1 MQLGFV
7 QKLILGIAAILL
19 CVAIFTGVF
28 FSSREAGLAEKS
40 VEDKADVMATLAG
53 QSVAGFVQLF
63 TPGEDFEFKAET
75 YDALKAFGQVDG
87 LNFVVIQAPG
97 GETISR
103 WISDG
108 FPTKD
113 IPETDESKVGSTFES
128 GDSLVTVKPILLDE
142 DTLGHVVVGMTLVG
156 AREAANEARWIT
168 LVFCLGILIIGCG
181 TFWLLASSMMKPVKI
196 MVTRLQDIAEGEG
209 DLTKRLDVDT
219 DDELGEMAGWFNLFA
234 DKLQDSLS
242 QIGEQAQS
250 VTVASRE
257 LNGISGDLETT
268 TLATSEQ
275 SSRASMGSSEVSEYV
290 QSASHGVAQ
299 MESSIGQI
307 FESVQEVSHVA
318 RSAVHAA
325 EQTTSTVQE
334 LEESSGKIDNVLK
347 VISSIAE
354 QTNLLAL
361 NATIEAARAGEA
373 GKGFAVVA
381 NEVKEL
387 AKETAKATDDVRKLV
402 ESIAHSSHAAVDA
415 IGEITEI
422 ISRIDHHQAT
432 IAAAVQQ
439 QSATAGEVARTI
451 QQASS
456 VTQAIAESIQD
467 VAETAQG
474 NAEHSIK
481 LLDSAKNMAVTA
493 DSLEQVVSEFRY

>member
-1 MQLGFV
+1 VSSSLTTFSQVEGMNFIIVYGASNNELTRWVTSGFEHEIPEFEKTEKRQLIEDDHSFIAV
-7 QKLILGIAAILL
+7 WPIISDDSYLGQIV
-19 CVAIFTGVF
+19 VAI
-28 FSSREAGLAEKS
+28 SLEA
-40 VEDKADVMATLAG
+40 
-53 QSVAGFVQLF
+53 VA
-63 TPGEDFEFKAET
+63 
-75 YDALKAFGQVDG
+75 
-87 LNFVVIQAPG
+87 
-97 GETISR
+97 
-103 WISDG
+103 
-108 FPTKD
+108 
-113 IPETDESKVGSTFES
+113 
-128 GDSLVTVKPILLDE
+128 
-142 DTLGHVVVGMTLVG
+142 
-156 AREAANEARWIT
+156 EAASEARWAS
-168 LVFCLGILIIGCG
+168 LLFCVGILIVGCG
-181 TFWLLASSMMKPVKI
+181 AFWVIASRMMKPVNT

-209 DLTKRLDVDT
+209 DLTKRLEVDT

-242 QIGEQAQS
+242 QIGEQAES

-275 SSRASMGSSEVSEYV
+275 SARASMAGSEVSEYV
-290 QSASHGVAQ
+290 QSASNGVAQ

-307 FESVQEVSHVA
+307 FQSVQDVSNVA
-318 RSAVHAA
+318 RSAVLAA

-334 LEESSGKIDNVLK
+334 LEESSSKIDIVLK
-347 VISSIAE
+347 TISSIAE

-432 IAAAVQQ
+432 ISSAVQQ
-439 QSATAGEVARTI
+439 QSATASEVASTI
-451 QQASS
+451 QRAES

-474 NAEHSIK
+474 NAEHSVK
-481 LLDSAKNMAVTA
+481 LLQSAKNMAQTA
-493 DSLEQVVSEFRY
+493 DRLQQVVSEFRY